1 MGTIAK
7 ALELLD
13 LFRPGQAQIGLSEVA
28 RLSGVNKATC
38 HRLLG
43 DLCAHGLLEQIG
55 AAREYRLGPGV
66 LRLASLREAAV
77 PMRSAAQPVLEHLAE
92 TSGET
97 AHLSLLVAGRLKSIQ
112 HVYSGR
118 HATRVM
124 LGDTDDLPFH
134 ASASG
139 LAVLAMLPT
148 ARQATVLA
156 APLPAITPR
165 TETDPARLLAR
176 LQTARAEGHAESAG
190 GIEADVHSLA
200 VPLFGAD
207 GACAGAVAIAAPMAR
222 FTAATRP
229 LIRAALMRAGL
240 EITQAWG
247 GVPPADLTA
256 IWRAAA

>member
-1 MGTIAK
+1 MGTITK

-13 LFRPGQAQIGLSEVA
+13 LFGPGRAQIGLSEVA

-43 DLCAHGLLEQIG
+43 NLCAHGLLEQVG
-55 AAREYRLGPGV
+55 PAREYRLGPGI
-66 LRLASLREAAV
+66 LRLAALREAAV
-77 PMRSAAQPVLEHLAE
+77 PVRSAAQPVLEQLAE
-92 TSGET
+92 ATGET
-97 AHLSLLVAGRLKSIQ
+97 AHLSLLVAGRLTSIL
-112 HVYSGR
+112 HVYSAR

-124 LGDTDDLPFH
+124 LGDTDGLPFH

-139 LAVLAMLPT
+139 LAVLAVLPA
-148 ARQATVLA
+148 ARQAEILA
-156 APLPAITPR
+156 APLAAITPR

-176 LQTARAEGHAESAG
+176 LSAARAAGHSESDG
-190 GIEADVHSLA
+190 GFEADVHSLA

-207 GACAGAVAIAAPMAR
+207 GACAGALAVAAPAAR
-222 FTAATRP
+222 MTAATHP
-229 LIRAALMRAGL
+229 VIRRALMAAGL
-240 EITQAWG
+240 QISQAWG